1 MLPTNSTSQAEN
13 NSVLALIMALQI
25 GVTQVQE
32 RLAALGEKQEVA
44 LRDTAD
50 ALRHLKSTVDNWQER
65 TSDVESRVGRLESD
79 LCALRAQVEKHIVDH
94 KEEDATVRADT
105 RQRSFFVFQQSI
117 TAKQALFMAVAV
129 AAIGLLSNVIG
140 AALSRIFG
148 F

>member
-1 MLPTNSTSQAEN
+1 MLPTSAQTEN

-65 TSDVESRVGRLESD
+65 TSDVESRVEKLESD
-79 LCALRAQVEKHIVDH
+79 LCVLRAQIDKHTVEH
-94 KEEDATVRADT
+94 KQEGDAARADN
-105 RQRSFFVFQQSI
+105 RQRSFYVFQQLVSG
-117 TAKQALFMAVAV
+117 KQAVLLAIVVAV
-129 AAIGLLSNVIG
+129 IGLLSNVIG